1 MVETEKK
8 EEETEEEESIQG
20 IINQLMAMADEL
32 GEIELENVIIETD
45 ALEFEIMSSLL
56 GPRIQPSIPVVAP
69 VAKAEVVPEV
79 LVLPKQLVSSTFMPP
94 LTDWPGEVVEV
105 QIGAKSGSGGS
116 RKSVITIGG
125 EKTMP
130 FYLFEYENPN
140 PPSIA
145 IDVFDVPG
153 DFLSAPVREK
163 YEDVYEDPGEWARKA
178 VEYGA
183 NAVTIHLI
191 STDPLINDTPVNEA
205 ARTVEEV
212 LQAVDVPVI
221 VGGSGDKDKDPEVL
235 AKAAEVAEGER
246 VLLNS
251 VSLDM
256 DWKKVVD
263 AAKKYGHNVIAFT
276 QMNVNDA
283 RLLNT
288 NLLKRE
294 MPKDHIV
301 IDPTCAALGYGLEY
315 AFSNYERVRLSA
327 LKGDAVLQMPMSAGT
342 TNAWGAREANKSEK
356 KMPQWGPRAFRGP
369 LWETVT
375 ALTLALAGCDLFL
388 MMHPGALQAF
398 KSTVLNLLTMVTEKR
413 EQVDWIHANF

>member
-1 MVETEKK
+1 MVEPEEKEGEK
-8 EEETEEEESIQG
+8 EDKG
-20 IINQLMAMADEL
+20 IRELIEQLMAMADQL
-32 GEIELENVIIETD
+32 GEIELENVIMETD
-45 ALEFEIMSSLL
+45 ALEFEILPGSMV
-56 GPRIQPSIPVVAP
+56 PMVQPSAQATA
-69 VAKAEVVPEV
+69 VAKAVPEV
-79 LVLPKQLVSSTFMPP
+79 LVLPTELLSATFMPP
-94 LTDWPGEVVEV
+94 ITEWPGEVVEV
-105 QIGAKSGSGGS
+105 QIGATRGSGGS
-116 RKSVITIGG
+116 RKSVVTIGG

-140 PPSIA
+140 SPSIA
-145 IDVFDVPG
+145 IDVFDIPG
-153 DFLSAPVREK
+153 TFLSQPVREK
-163 YEDVYEDPGEWARKA
+163 YEDVYESPADWARKA

-205 ARTVEEV
+205 AKTVEEV

-221 VGGSGDKDKDPEVL
+221 VGGSGDKDKDPELL

-246 VLLNS
+246 ILLNS

-276 QMNVNDA
+276 HMNVNDT

-294 MPKDHIV
+294 MPKNQII

-315 AFSNYERVRLSA
+315 AFSNYERIRLSA
-327 LKGDAVLQMPMSAGT
+327 LKGDEALQMPMSAGT

-369 LWETVT
+369 LWETAT

-398 KSTVLNLLTMVTEKR
+398 KSTVQNLLTVVTETR
-413 EQVDWIHANF
+413 EQVDWVHAKF

>member
-1 MVETEKK
+1 MVEPEEKEGEK
-8 EEETEEEESIQG
+8 RSKGIQEL
-20 IINQLMAMADEL
+20 IEQLMAMADQL
-32 GEIELENVIIETD
+32 GEIELENVIMEAD
-45 ALEFEIMSSLL
+45 ALEFEILPGSMV
-56 GPRIQPSIPVVAP
+56 PMVQPSAQAAAA
-69 VAKAEVVPEV
+69 AKAVPEV
-79 LVLPKQLVSSTFMPP
+79 LVLPTELLSATFMPP
-94 LTDWPGEVVEV
+94 ITEWPGEVVEV
-105 QIGAKSGSGGS
+105 QIGATRGSGGS
-116 RKSVITIGG
+116 RKSVVTIGG

-140 PPSIA
+140 SPSIA
-145 IDVFDVPG
+145 IDVFDIPG
-153 DFLSAPVREK
+153 TFLSQPVREK
-163 YEDVYEDPGEWARKA
+163 YEDVYESPADWARKA

-205 ARTVEEV
+205 AKTVEEV

-246 VLLNS
+246 ILLNS

-276 QMNVNDA
+276 HMNVNDT

-294 MPKDHIV
+294 MPKNQII

-315 AFSNYERVRLSA
+315 AFSNYERIRLSA
-327 LKGDAVLQMPMSAGT
+327 LKGDEALQMPLSAGT

-398 KSTVLNLLTMVTEKR
+398 KSTVQNLLTVVTETR
-413 EQVDWIHANF
+413 EQVDWVHAKF

>member
-1 MVETEKK
+1 MVEPEEKEGEK
-8 EEETEEEESIQG
+8 EDKG
-20 IINQLMAMADEL
+20 IRELIEQLMAMADQL
-32 GEIELENVIIETD
+32 GEIELENVIMETD
-45 ALEFEIMSSLL
+45 SLEFEILPGSMV
-56 GPRIQPSIPVVAP
+56 PMVQPSAQVAA
-69 VAKAEVVPEV
+69 VAKAVPEV
-79 LVLPKQLVSSTFMPP
+79 LVLPTELLSATFMPP
-94 LTDWPGEVVEV
+94 ITEWPGEVVEV
-105 QIGAKSGSGGS
+105 QIGATRGSGGS
-116 RKSVITIGG
+116 RKSVVTIGG

-140 PPSIA
+140 SPSIA
-145 IDVFDVPG
+145 IDVFDIPG
-153 DFLSAPVREK
+153 NFLSQPVREK
-163 YEDVYEDPGEWARKA
+163 YEDVYESPADWARRA

-205 ARTVEEV
+205 AKTVEEV

-246 VLLNS
+246 ILLNS

-276 QMNVNDA
+276 HMNVNDT

-294 MPKDHIV
+294 MPKNQII

-315 AFSNYERVRLSA
+315 AFSNYERIRLSA
-327 LKGDAVLQMPMSAGT
+327 LKGDEALQMPLSAGT

-369 LWETVT
+369 LWETAT

-398 KSTVLNLLTMVTEKR
+398 KSTVQNLLTVVTETR
-413 EQVDWIHANF
+413 EQVDWVHAKF

>member
-8 EEETEEEESIQG
+8 EEETEEEEGIQG
-20 IINQLMAMADEL
+20 IINQLTAMADEL

-45 ALEFEIMSSLL
+45 ALEFEIISSLL
-56 GPRIQPSIPVVAP
+56 GPRIQPSIPAVAP
-69 VAKAEVVPEV
+69 VTKAKVVPEV
-79 LVLPKQLVSSTFMPP
+79 LVLPKQLLSATFMPP
-94 LTDWPGEVVEV
+94 LTEWPGEVVEV

-145 IDVFDVPG
+145 IDVFDIPG

-163 YEDVYEDPGEWARKA
+163 YEDVYEDPGEWAKKA

-191 STDPLINDTPVNEA
+191 STDPLINDTPVSEA

-221 VGGSGDKDKDPEVL
+221 VGGSGDKDKDPLIL

-288 NLLKRE
+288 SLLKRE
-294 MPKDHIV
+294 MPKDQIV

-398 KSTVLNLLTMVTEKR
+398 KSTVLNLLTLVTEQR
-413 EQVDWIHANF
+413 EQIDWIHAKF